1 MESKLSNREIR
12 RYNKHLMI
20 PGIGFEG
27 QERIKNSRV
36 LVVGA
41 GGIGCPALQY
51 LSAAGVGNI
60 SILDYSMVD
69 ETNLS
74 RQALYGANDLGKLK
88 SIIAK
93 SRLEYLNPL
102 CEYTVINKR
111 LDSTTSS
118 TIVSDYDVIIDA
130 TDDEEA
136 RYIIDDACAS
146 AGKPMIH
153 GSVYNY
159 ESIVS
164 VFNYKGGPSYRQFNP
179 RSFKDYLNPSGEK
192 TGFFGVLPGITGIY
206 IANEAI
212 KIITGSG
219 EVLSG
224 KILLMNLFNNTFTTL
239 TLDEKSG
246 EPRVVEYEDTLATV

>member
-12 RYNKHLMI
+12 RYNKHLLI

-27 QERIKNSRV
+27 QEKIKNSRI

-41 GGIGCPALQY
+41 GGLGCPAMQY
-51 LSAAGVGNI
+51 LSAAGVGKI
-60 SILDYSMVD
+60 SILDYGIVD

-93 SRLEYLNPL
+93 SRLDYLNPL
-102 CEYTVINKR
+102 CEYTVINKK
-111 LDSTTSS
+111 LDKTSS
-118 TIVSDYDVIIDA
+118 TDIISGYDIVIDA
-130 TDDEEA
+130 TDDEET
-136 RYIIDDACAS
+136 RYVIDDACVS
-146 AGKPMIH
+146 AGIPMIH
-153 GSVYNY
+153 GAIYNY
-159 ESIVS
+159 ESIIS
-164 VFNYKGGPSYRQFNP
+164 VFNYMGGPSYRQFNP
-179 RSFKDYLNPSGEK
+179 QSFKEFLNPHVDK
-192 TGFFGVLPGITGIY
+192 IGFFGVLPGITGIY

-224 KILLMNLFNNTFTTL
+224 KILLMNVFNNTFTTL
-239 TLDEKSG
+239 TLDERSG
-246 EPRVVEYEDTLATV
+246 EPRVDKYEDILATV